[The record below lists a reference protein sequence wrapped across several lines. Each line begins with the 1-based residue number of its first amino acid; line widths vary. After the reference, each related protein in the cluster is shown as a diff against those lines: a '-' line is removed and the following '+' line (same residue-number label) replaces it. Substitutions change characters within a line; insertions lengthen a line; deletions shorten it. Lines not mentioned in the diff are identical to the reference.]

1 MAEVKALIEGY
12 RKFYARYYA
21 SGDPLYRELSA
32 HGQSPKTLVIACS
45 DSRVDPSIITKSG
58 PGDIFVV
65 RNVAN
70 LVPPYG
76 PDVASLHGVSA
87 ALEFAVRILEV
98 KHIVILGHSDCAGIA
113 ALLEPGKT
121 DNTDFIGLW
130 VNIAAKAREKT
141 LSERQPDECPRE
153 VQHRC
158 EKESILL
165 SLSNL
170 TGFPWVRT
178 RVKAGTLTLH
188 GWYFSMND
196 GRLLEYDPGQGAF
209 VPISGKPA

>member
-1 MAEVKALIEGY
+1 MAEVRALIEGY

-21 SGDPLYRELSA
+21 SGDPLYRDLA
-32 HGQSPKTLVIACS
+32 QNGQSPKTLIIACS
-45 DSRVDPSIITKSG
+45 DSRVDPSIITEAG

-70 LVPPYG
+70 LVPPYA
-76 PDVASLHGVSA
+76 PDVKTLHGVSA

-98 KHIVILGHSDCAGIA
+98 RHVVILGHSNCAGIA

-121 DNTDFIGLW
+121 DNTDFIGMW

-141 LSERQPDECPRE
+141 LAERRPDETSCE
-153 VQHRC
+153 TQHRC

-170 TGFPWVRT
+170 TGFPWIREKVE
-178 RVKAGTLTLH
+178 AGTLKLH
-188 GWYFSMND
+188 GWYFSMD
-196 GRLLEYDPGQGAF
+196 QGHLMEYDPRSGQFNA
-209 VPISGKPA
+209 VKT

>member
-21 SGDPLYRELSA
+21 SGDPLYRDLA
-32 HGQSPKTLVIACS
+32 QHGQSPKTLIIACS
-45 DSRVDPSIITKSG
+45 DSRVDPSIITESG

-70 LVPPYG
+70 LVPPYA
-76 PDVASLHGVSA
+76 PDVTTLHGVSA
-87 ALEFAVRILEV
+87 ALEFAVRILQV
-98 KHIVILGHSDCAGIA
+98 KHIVILGHSNCAGIG
-113 ALLEPGKT
+113 ALMEPGKT
-121 DNTDFIGLW
+121 DNTDFIGMW

-141 LSERQPDECPRE
+141 LAECRPDESPRE
-153 VQHRC
+153 IQHRC

-170 TGFPWVRT
+170 TGFPWVREK
-178 RVKAGTLTLH
+178 VEAGTLKLH
-188 GWYFSMND
+188 GWYFSMD
-196 GRLLEYDPGQGAF
+196 QGHLMEYDPRAGQFQA
-209 VPISGKPA
+209 VKT